1 MFLASYVLIV
11 AFHPA
16 LNLDR
21 IIIPR
26 SYLYSLEELTTRK
39 YLNDD
44 QMKFIDLQILNQLKD
59 IAIDV
64 SKRKCKNTMGQMF
77 CVESA
82 LVKKT
87 LLQWFNKKF

>member
-1 MFLASYVLIV
+1 
-11 AFHPA
+11 
-16 LNLDR
+16 
-21 IIIPR
+21 
-26 SYLYSLEELTTRK
+26 
-39 YLNDD
+39 
-44 QMKFIDLQILNQLKD
+44 MKSIDLQILSQLKD

>member
-1 MFLASYVLIV
+1 
-11 AFHPA
+11 
-16 LNLDR
+16 
-21 IIIPR
+21 
-26 SYLYSLEELTTRK
+26 
-39 YLNDD
+39 
-44 QMKFIDLQILNQLKD
+44 MKSIDLQILNQLKD

>member
-1 MFLASYVLIV
+1 MFVLSFVLIV

-21 IIIPR
+21 IIIQR
-26 SYLYSLEELTTRK
+26 SYSHSLEELTTIK

-44 QMKFIDLQILNQLKD
+44 QMKFIDLQMLDQLKD
-59 IAIDV
+59 TAIDL

-82 LVKKT
+82 FIKKT
-87 LLQWFNKKF
+87 LL